1 MNFKAS
7 NTDQLTLSNPFK
19 KTQMGNRNKKQV
31 FMKYVFYICNTIL
44 FITCI
49 IIIISKSSQIK
60 VLRKGY
66 QENERKLIDLKM
78 KINQIGNNIQL
89 EEKITAE
96 TESMKNELITQYGE
110 LGKKRDE
117 LLLQSSTS
125 TIETQIK
132 TVKYEIQLE
141 TILYNRLSQ
150 ETSDLETQ
158 KSNIENKEKEY
169 KRELEALKDKYER
182 LQVKV
187 NRNKD
192 KDNEKEVLS
201 RSNLITKES
210 TAEKKST
217 KIDFWRDE
225 KFQKWEPIVKFLLN
239 IKHSTF

>member
-1 MNFKAS
+1 MNLKAS
-7 NTDQLTLSNPFK
+7 NTDQLTLSNPFQK
-19 KTQMGNRNKKQV
+19 AQIGIRNKKQA

-60 VLRKGY
+60 VLRIGY

-78 KINQIGNNIQL
+78 KMNQINNKIQL

-96 TESMKNELITQYGE
+96 TESMKNELITQYQE

-132 TVKYEIQLE
+132 AVKYEIQLE
-141 TILYNRLSQ
+141 TMLFNRLSQ
-150 ETSDLETQ
+150 EISDLEMQ
-158 KSNIENKEKEY
+158 KSNIENQEKEY

-182 LQVKV
+182 LQIEV
-187 NRNKD
+187 NKNKG

-201 RSNLITKES
+201 RSNLITKETTIRLS
-210 TAEKKST
+210 PSVNDKKIQLPSQGQEEAEKN
-217 KIDFWRDE
+217 F
-225 KFQKWEPIVKFLLN
+225 
-239 IKHSTF
+239 